1 MAMPDI
7 IYTNFKEICV
17 IPTTAAG
24 QISVQLVGKAG
35 MMYLR
40 LQSQYKRQK
49 DNVWKNSNAS
59 VSLPLNTVSDNVED
73 MVHQL
78 EVLKLSIDGVI
89 KELNEHGFEAD
100 VFDNYVYK
108 QKY

>member
-1 MAMPDI
+1 MPDI
-7 IYTNFKEICV
+7 IFTNFKEICT

-35 MMYLR
+35 MKYLR

-49 DNVWKNSNAS
+49 DNVWKNSSAA
-59 VSLPLNTVSDNVED
+59 VSLPLNVESDDKGAMIKQLANLSSAINEVIEYIKAED
-73 MVHQL
+73 
-78 EVLKLSIDGVI
+78 
-89 KELNEHGFEAD
+89 FEAD
-100 VFDNYVYK
+100 VYENYVYK